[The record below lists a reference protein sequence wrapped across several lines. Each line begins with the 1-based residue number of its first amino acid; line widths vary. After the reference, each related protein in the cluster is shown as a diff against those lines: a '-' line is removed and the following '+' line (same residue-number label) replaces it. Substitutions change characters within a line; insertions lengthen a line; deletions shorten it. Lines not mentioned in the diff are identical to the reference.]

1 MGMNSVIYVISMK
14 LNWSSNEGAGMIK
27 SIRFFLISWSDHWA
41 HAHCRSD
48 LLPSQCQSVC
58 IFLVLVSFLV
68 IFLSHAKIFKRMA
81 AMPCSAFTYQRL
93 CTGNPS
99 KVVNCN
105 SPLLTSPTVQIIAAE
120 ITRIFQAAAVYNSV
134 LPRMDTTCQSS
145 LNGFCDRMISLPTS
159 PAKFPIL
166 LTKTP
171 CKWLPT
177 FDASLIP
184 GRRSR
189 VTQEAQPHKWLPSF
203 YTPHM
208 LVYGQQFVDSNI
220 QF

>member
-1 MGMNSVIYVISMK
+1 MK
-14 LNWSSNEGAGMIK
+14 GDDQIHPLFPN
-27 SIRFFLISWSDHWA
+27 
-41 HAHCRSD
+41 
-48 LLPSQCQSVC
+48 
-58 IFLVLVSFLV
+58 FLVGSLGACSLQVRFTPITTPICQYLFGSCWFLV

-81 AMPCSAFTYQRL
+81 AMPCSAFTSQRL

-120 ITRIFQAAAVYNSV
+120 ITRIFQAAVVYNSV
-134 LPRMDTTCQSS
+134 LLRMDTACQSS
-145 LNGFCDRMISLPTS
+145 LNGFCDRMISLATS

-189 VTQEAQPHKWLPSF
+189 VIQEAQPHKWLPSF
-203 YTPHM
+203 YTPHI
-208 LVYGQQFVDSNI
+208 LLGLWSAICSSITPACRLKYPI
-220 QF
+220 LK